1 MAKKKVECLTIT
13 EKRGLIEREENS
25 ALSVRQQCELLGLN
39 RSTLYY
45 ETVPWNEEDVRL
57 MNLIDFWFTKKP
69 CLGVRQMMW
78 RIRDNSDMWVGRKR
92 VRTLMRHMGLFPV
105 FPKKNTSKR
114 NPEHPVYP
122 YLLRDVPITR
132 VNQVWSI
139 DITYI
144 RLGKGFA
151 YLVAIMDWHSRYVI
165 AWRLSNTLNADF
177 CVECLKEALQY
188 GTPEIFNTD
197 QGCQFTCAEFIKVLE
212 DAKIAIS
219 MDGRGRAID
228 NIFIERLWRTLK
240 YDDIYIKGYQ
250 TIPDVHEG
258 LIEFL
263 DDYNMARRHSSLGY
277 KTPWSVFSGLELTGS
292 EVLVPQEV

>member
-1 MAKKKVECLTIT
+1 MAKKKIECLTL
-13 EKRGLIEREENS
+13 EQKRGLIEREENS

-45 ETVPWNEEDVRL
+45 EAVPWNEGDLQL
-57 MNLIDFWFTKKP
+57 MNLIDEWFTEMP
-69 CLGVRQMMW
+69 DLGVRQMMW
-78 RIRDNSDMWVGRKR
+78 RIRDSGVWVGRKR
-92 VRTLMRHMGLFPV
+92 VRTLMRYMGLFPIM
-105 FPKKNTSKR
+105 PTRNTSKR
-114 NPEHPVYP
+114 NPEHLVYP

-132 VNQVWSI
+132 VNQVWSM

-151 YLVAIMDWHSRYVI
+151 YLTAIVDWHSRYVV
-165 AWRLSNTLNADF
+165 AWRMSNTLTADF

-219 MDGRGRAID
+219 MDGKGRALD
-228 NIFIERLWRTLK
+228 NIFVERLWRTVK
-240 YDDIYIKGYQ
+240 YNNVYIKGYR
-250 TIPDVHEG
+250 TIPEANEG
-258 LIEFL
+258 LREFF
-263 DDYNMARRHSSLGY
+263 DDYNMDRRHSSLGY
-277 KTPWSVFSGLELTGS
+277 KTPWTVFSGLDLTGPALA
-292 EVLVPQEV
+292 VTQKI